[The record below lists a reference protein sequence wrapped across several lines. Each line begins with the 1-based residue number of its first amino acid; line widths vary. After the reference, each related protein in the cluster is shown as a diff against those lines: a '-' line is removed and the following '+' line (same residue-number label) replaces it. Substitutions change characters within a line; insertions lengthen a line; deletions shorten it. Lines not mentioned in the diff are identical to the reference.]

1 MNILFDGNGTA
12 SDRWVNIG
20 DKGLNTGFRIFAS
33 PRPVVETEK
42 QARRRICR
50 ENLSKM
56 WPPSETTRRHRK
68 EVRVTDLA
76 RPSIYLLFRDDEVVY
91 VGQSKNPYARM
102 AQHLK
107 DKRFTHVRIMSCRKL
122 RLRHWEEKL
131 IKAYKPQYN
140 IVHNLYK

>member
-1 MNILFDGNGTA
+1 MNIFLDSSSA
-12 SDRWVNIG
+12 SGGWVNIG
-20 DKGLNTGFRIFAS
+20 LQSPSSLRFFAPPRRI
-33 PRPVVETEK
+33 VETEK

-76 RPSIYLLFRDDEVVY
+76 RPSIYLLFRDDVVVY
-91 VGQSKNPYARM
+91 VGQSINPYARM
-102 AQHLK
+102 SQHLK
-107 DKRFTHVRIMSCRKL
+107 DKHFTHIRIMSCRKL

-140 IVHNLYK
+140 IAHNLCK